1 MIGRRSWLL
10 ALALAATA
18 SPARA
23 QTTPAPDV
31 TVNGGSAEIAPP
43 EVSVNG
49 ARISNGPM
57 SPTDAALER
66 VLRSGCRDGLDDLH
80 ALRDNPDAPWAPTV
94 ARLCDDIVRRPPM
107 VVAETSDRGEAK
119 SANEGR
125 GRLVLWSSLY
135 GIWLGIASDV
145 LLDVGGSRGAIIPPI
160 AGMGAG
166 LALSLA
172 VTADHPLTTG
182 QAWTII
188 TGLDYGSYHGA
199 LWGEALGLSDKG
211 IVAASLA
218 SSAAATVVGA
228 LVAASQSPRAGDI
241 ELVRS
246 GLLWGTASGLLAYA
260 AFSSHTGNTDQA
272 LAASGALAMDIG
284 FAAGIGLAHTFD
296 LSRNRVLIIDAGA
309 LGGALV
315 GFGIAEFITN
325 ENNPSGRTLA
335 AGTLGGLLAGIAVAA
350 FAGRHLDDDDR
361 QARAASFPAL
371 LARDPDGS
379 WRIGV
384 PATTPVASVTGARVI
399 GASWSALG
407 GVF

>member
-1 MIGRRSWLL
+1 VIGRRSWLL

-31 TVNGGSAEIAPP
+31 TVNGGSPEIAPP

-80 ALRDNPDAPWAPTV
+80 ALRGNPDAPWAPTV

-107 VVAETSDRGEAK
+107 VVAETPDRGEAK

-145 LLDVGGSRGAIIPPI
+145 LLDFGGSRGAIIPPI

-166 LALSLA
+166 LALSLS

-246 GLLWGTASGLLAYA
+246 GLLWGTASGLLAYG

-296 LSRNRVLIIDAGA
+296 LSRTRVLIIDAGA
-309 LGGALV
+309 LGGGLV

-384 PATTPVASVTGARVI
+384 PATTPVASVTGARAI